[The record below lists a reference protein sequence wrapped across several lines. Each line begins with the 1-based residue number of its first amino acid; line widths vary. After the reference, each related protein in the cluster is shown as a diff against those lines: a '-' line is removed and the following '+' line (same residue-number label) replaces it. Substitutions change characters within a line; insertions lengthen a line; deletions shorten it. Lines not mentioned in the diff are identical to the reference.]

1 MLPRAHRLRRSAEFG
16 HVVRRGSR
24 AGSSSVVVHALIR
37 SDLEPVRVG
46 FVVGRSVGNAVHRN
60 AVKRRLR
67 HLLAVRL
74 DRLPDHS
81 SVVVRANPA
90 AATTDADQL
99 GADLDG
105 CLDSVVRRLTGR
117 RTSRLTTQALTTQ
130 EWTRS

>member
-24 AGSSSVVVHALIR
+24 ATSSALVVHALTR
-37 SDLEPVRVG
+37 TDLEPVRVG

-67 HLLAVRL
+67 HLMAARL
-74 DRLPDHS
+74 ERLPDHS

-90 AATTDADQL
+90 AAAADSGQL
-99 GADLDG
+99 GTDLDT
-105 CLDSVVRRLTGR
+105 CLDTLARRLTTRGLAR
-117 RTSRLTTQALTTQ
+117 R
-130 EWTRS
+130 